1 MIALVPL
8 TEADREAFIREEV
21 ANYAEEQVRDAGWST
36 SEALERSRAEL
47 LPVLE
52 RELAEPTWRVWS
64 ARNADG
70 VTVGWLWVKPGD
82 GPRSAHLYQITV
94 AERFRRRG
102 YGRAMLAALEARLA
116 REGVDE
122 LTLHVNAGNVP
133 AQLLYAA
140 AGYEQIAGDARVRRL
155 RKRLVQPVRDVDDDD
170 PRLEEQ

>member
-8 TEADREAFIREEV
+8 TEADRDAFIREEL
-21 ANYAEEQVRDAGWST
+21 ANYAEEQIRDAGWPPA
-36 SEALERSRAEL
+36 EALERSRAEL

-52 RELAEPTWRVWS
+52 RELAEPTWRIWS

-82 GPRSAHLYQITV
+82 SPRSAHLYQITV

-116 REGVDE
+116 RDGVDE
-122 LTLHVNAGNVP
+122 LTLNVNAANVP
-133 AQLLYAA
+133 ARRLYASC
-140 AGYEQIAGDARVRRL
+140 GYEQIAGDARVRRL
-155 RKRLVQPVRDVDDDD
+155 RKWLRARSAGPER
-170 PRLEEQ
+170 